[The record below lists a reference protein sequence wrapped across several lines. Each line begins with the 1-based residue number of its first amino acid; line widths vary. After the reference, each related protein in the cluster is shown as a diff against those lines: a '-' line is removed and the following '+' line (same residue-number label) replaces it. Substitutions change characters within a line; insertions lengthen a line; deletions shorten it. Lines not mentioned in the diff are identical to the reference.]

1 MRITGF
7 GSSSA
12 LATGATIP
20 GTGTLAGGVGG
31 NNYRYKETALR
42 TFTVKDVIDEFS
54 RLSNVLARKIVSEEQ
69 VLSSLLALVQ
79 AGIIVLSNGL
89 DDNIPTDHVDMRTIV
104 DFLPA
109 EHEFTAAF
117 KRGYLAEGMGMGMG
131 MGTGTGRSSSSSS
144 SSTINSSD
152 TQNKRSEP
160 ILRVSNRVRRAVLNP
175 QEHVLIEGLGS
186 IA

>member
-117 KRGYLAEGMGMGMG
+117 KRGYLAEGMGMGI
-131 MGTGTGRSSSSSS
+131 GTGTGRSSSSS